1 MNVVLNFSHRLSET
15 AKGQIAEKIGDFV
28 EVVQPCQLDL
38 TQPLRPQLEAI
49 VEEGMLK
56 VGEVVGNVAYTD
68 YNGSAVEPEP
78 VGTAHYPVP
87 LPAYPDY
94 IIPPA
99 LSYAAAYVGAVF
111 ASAQSDAVAPSPAPM
126 IILRREGI
134 PPEYVL
140 AEILQ

>member
-1 MNVVLNFSHRLSET
+1 LGET
-15 AKGQIAEKIGDFV
+15 ARSQIAEKIGEFI
-28 EVVQPCQLDL
+28 EVVQPCHLDL
-38 TQPLRPQLEAI
+38 TQPLRPQLERL

-56 VGEVVGNVAYTD
+56 VGETVGNVAYTD
-68 YNGSAVEPEP
+68 HNGAVLEPEP
-78 VGTAHYPVP
+78 VGPAHYPVP

-94 IIPPA
+94 IVPPS

-134 PPEYVL
+134 PPKFVL
-140 AEILQ
+140 AEILH